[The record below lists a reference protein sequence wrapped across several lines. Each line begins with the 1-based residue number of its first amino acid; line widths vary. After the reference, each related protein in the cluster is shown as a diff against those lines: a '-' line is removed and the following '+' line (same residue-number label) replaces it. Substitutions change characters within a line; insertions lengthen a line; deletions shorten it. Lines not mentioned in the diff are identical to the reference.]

1 MCAQKSLQQKRN
13 PSADAVKQAM
23 AQPPLSAAKIATRHE
38 TFEGPLPH
46 PEILKQYDIAVP
58 GLAERVVAMAEKEQ
72 EARLDIAREEV
83 KQKTRLIEIAEE
95 ARKDNSKAMTRGQ
108 VIGLAI
114 SAACVVCAAVFA
126 AVTKDWPIPAVF
138 LAVPTGSFIASFMPR
153 FKDSKNKSES
163 ETK

>member
-1 MCAQKSLQQKRN
+1 
-13 PSADAVKQAM
+13 M

-58 GLAERVVAMAEKEQ
+58 GLAERV
-72 EARLDIAREEV
+72 AREEA

-126 AVTKDWPIPAVF
+126 EVTKDWPIPAVF